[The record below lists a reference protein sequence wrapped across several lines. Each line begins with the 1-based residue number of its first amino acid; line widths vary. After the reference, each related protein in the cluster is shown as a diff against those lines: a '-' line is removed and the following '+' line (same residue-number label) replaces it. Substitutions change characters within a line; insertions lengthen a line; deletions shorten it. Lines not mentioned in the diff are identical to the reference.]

1 MPSRLALSAPLL
13 VVLVTTGL
21 VTALAA
27 APAAADSLLILKS
40 HADALQLKEES
51 QPARDTEVRLWVAGD
66 KVRRDEGDSS
76 MILRLDRNKLYLV
89 HHPDKTYNELPLPS
103 DFARYMGKEK
113 ADLALTWVQ
122 KMRLTVKMT
131 PGSETK
137 KVGSWTARRTQMD
150 ITSAMGMKIATTL
163 WLSKDVPSYPVLNK
177 LTAALAAL
185 QPGASDWSD
194 KLEKLDGF
202 PVLKEDDVDALGAHF
217 RTREELVKVETKDAP
232 AGLYDPPAGYT
243 AEPFDPMASTG
254 G

>member
-1 MPSRLALSAPLL
+1 MPRRLQLLAPLL
-13 VVLVTTGL
+13 IV
-21 VTALAA
+21 LAA

-51 QPARDTEVRLWVAGD
+51 QPARDTEVRLWVSGD

-89 HHPDKTYNELPLPS
+89 HHPDKTYNELVLPA

-113 ADLALTWVQ
+113 ADLAQAWVQ
-122 KMRLTVKMT
+122 KMRLTVKVT
-131 PGSETK
+131 PCSETK
-137 KVGSWTARRTQMD
+137 KVVSWTTKRTQMD
-150 ITSAMGMKIATTL
+150 ISSAMGMKITTTL
-163 WLSKDVPSYPVLNK
+163 WLSKDIAAYPVLNK

-185 QPGASDWSD
+185 QPGAAEWSQ
-194 KLEKLDGF
+194 KLEQLDGF

-217 RTREELVKVETKDAP
+217 KTREELVTVETKEAP
-232 AGLYDPPAGYT
+232 AGLYDPPPGYT
-243 AEPFDPMASTG
+243 AEPFDPLASAG